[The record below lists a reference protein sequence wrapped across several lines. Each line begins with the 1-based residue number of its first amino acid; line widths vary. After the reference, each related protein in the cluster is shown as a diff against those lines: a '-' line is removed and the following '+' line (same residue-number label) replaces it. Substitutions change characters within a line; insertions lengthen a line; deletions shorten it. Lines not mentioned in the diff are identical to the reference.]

1 MVQTRMRWVRR
12 LMVGVAM
19 AAMAAAGPASA
30 QRVSPMTQS
39 DRVAVARPNIDV
51 VFVLDATG
59 SMGDEIEPVK
69 QHIWNIA
76 NQIASGNP
84 RPNLRVG
91 LVIYRDRS
99 DSEPT
104 HMTPLTSDLDAMHTA
119 LMGVTAQGGGD
130 YPEDVD
136 AGLALALHEMNWG
149 QQSARMVFLVGDA
162 PAQRYP
168 DRSHERLVSYA
179 ADHQIEIST
188 IECSGLDARGHAEF
202 AALANRT
209 HGMMTALTYAQDQQL
224 ADGRTQTILRQ
235 GGQVYVSDRRLTDEE
250 RSAGADVL
258 AQRGVAR
265 AARPAEVAA
274 LTAAS
279 EGRGSMGGA
288 PGASAARP
296 MAAPTNNIA
305 GVITR
310 RVQARASSMGVAY

>member
-12 LMVGVAM
+12 LMVGVAL

-30 QRVSPMTQS
+30 QRVSPMTTQG

-91 LVIYRDRS
+91 LVIYRDRN

-104 HMTPLTSDLDAMHTA
+104 RMTALTSDLDAMHTA

-149 QQSARMVFLVGDA
+149 QHSARMVFLVGDA

-274 LTAAS
+274 LTASS
-279 EGRGSMGGA
+279 EGYGGRGGA
-288 PGASAARP
+288 PGAAARP

>member
-1 MVQTRMRWVRR
+1 MGVVMVQSRLRWVRR

-19 AAMAAAGPASA
+19 AAMAASAPASA
-30 QRVSPMTQS
+30 QRYNPVIRHPAQ
-39 DRVAVARPNIDV
+39 VARPHIDV

-84 RPNLRVG
+84 RPELRVG
-91 LVIYRDRS
+91 LVIYRDRG
-99 DSEPT
+99 DAEPT
-104 HMTPLTSDLDAMHTA
+104 RMVPLTGDLDQMHTA

-149 QQSARMVFLVGDA
+149 ERSARMVFLVGDA

-168 DRSHERLVSYA
+168 EHDHNGLVRYA
-179 ADHQIEIST
+179 ADHQIEVST
-188 IECSGLDARGHAEF
+188 IECSGLDARGRSEF
-202 AALANRT
+202 AAIAQRT

-235 GGQVYVSDRRLTDEE
+235 GGRVYVSDRRLTDEE
-250 RSAGADVL
+250 RSEGADVL
-258 AQRGVAR
+258 SRRGLARPAR
-265 AARPAEVAA
+265 AAEVASA
-274 LTAAS
+274 ESAGA
-279 EGRGSMGGA
+279 GRGRGA
-288 PGASAARP
+288 AP

>member
-1 MVQTRMRWVRR
+1 MMQSRLRWVRR
-12 LMVGVAM
+12 VVAGVAL
-19 AAMAAAGPASA
+19 AAMAAASPASA
-30 QRVSPMTQS
+30 QRFVGLPHQQQQ
-39 DRVAVARPNIDV
+39 DRAAAPHIDV

-84 RPNLRVG
+84 RPELRVG

-99 DSEPT
+99 DAEPT
-104 HMTPLTSDLDAMHTA
+104 RMVPLTGDLDRMHDA

-149 QQSARMVFLVGDA
+149 ERSARMVFLVGDA

-168 DRSHERLVSYA
+168 EHDHNGLVRYA
-179 ADHQIEIST
+179 ADHQIEVST
-188 IECSGLDARGHAEF
+188 IECSGLDARGRSEF
-202 AALANRT
+202 AAIAQRT

-235 GGQVYVSDRRLTDEE
+235 SGQVFVAERPLTDEE

-258 AQRGVAR
+258 IRRGVAR
-265 AARPAEVAA
+265 PARAAEVAA
-274 LTAAS
+274 AESGAG
-279 EGRGSMGGA
+279 GRPGA
-288 PGASAARP
+288 PSPAA
-296 MAAPTNNIA
+296 TNNIT

-310 RVQARASSMGVAY
+310 RVQSRAASMGVAY

>member
-1 MVQTRMRWVRR
+1 MAQSRLRWVRR
-12 LMVGVAM
+12 LVAGVAL
-19 AAMAAAGPASA
+19 AAMAASAPASA
-30 QRVSPMTQS
+30 QRFRPMIQ
-39 DRVAVARPNIDV
+39 DQQVARPHIDV

-76 NQIASGNP
+76 NQIASGSP
-84 RPNLRVG
+84 RPELRVG
-91 LVIYRDRS
+91 LVIYRDRG
-99 DSEPT
+99 DAEPT
-104 HMTPLTSDLDAMHTA
+104 RMVPLTGDLDRMHTA

-149 QQSARMVFLVGDA
+149 ERSARMVFLVGDA

-168 DRSHERLVSYA
+168 EHDHNGLVRYA
-179 ADHQIEIST
+179 ADHQIEVST
-188 IECSGLDARGHAEF
+188 IECSGLDARGRSEF
-202 AALANRT
+202 AAIAQRT

-235 GGQVYVSDRRLTDEE
+235 GGQVYISDRRLTDEE
-250 RSAGADVL
+250 RSEGADVL
-258 AQRGVAR
+258 SRRGLARPAR
-265 AARPAEVAA
+265 AAEVASA
-274 LTAAS
+274 
-279 EGRGSMGGA
+279 ERGEGGRG
-288 PGASAARP
+288 AAAAP

>member
-1 MVQTRMRWVRR
+1 MA
-12 LMVGVAM
+12 GVAL
-19 AAMAAAGPASA
+19 AALAASAPASA
-30 QRVSPMTQS
+30 QRMTPPMVHA
-39 DRVAVARPNIDV
+39 DRVAARPNIDV

-69 QHIWNIA
+69 QHIWSIA

-99 DSEPT
+99 DSEHT
-104 HMTPLTSDLDAMHTA
+104 AMTPLTSDLDAMHSA
-119 LMGVTAQGGGD
+119 LMRVSATGGGD

-136 AGLALALHEMNWG
+136 AGLALALHEMNWN
-149 QQSARMVFLVGDA
+149 QQAARMVFLVGDA
-162 PAQRYP
+162 PAQRYA

-188 IECSGLDARGHAEF
+188 IECSGLDARGRAEF
-202 AALANRT
+202 AALSHRT

-235 GGQVYVSDRRLTDEE
+235 GGQVFISDRRLTDEE
-250 RSAGADVL
+250 RSEGADVL
-258 AQRGVAR
+258 ARRGVAR

-274 LTAAS
+274 LSGGAVGRP
-279 EGRGSMGGA
+279 GRGDGE
-288 PGASAARP
+288 AAAAAP

-310 RVQARASSMGVAY
+310 RVQARATSMGVAY

>member
-1 MVQTRMRWVRR
+1 MMQSRLRWVRR
-12 LMVGVAM
+12 LMAGVAL
-19 AAMAAAGPASA
+19 AALAASAPASA
-30 QRVSPMTQS
+30 QRVVVVQ
-39 DRVAVARPNIDV
+39 DRIAAVPARPHIDV

-84 RPNLRVG
+84 RPDLRVG
-91 LVIYRDRS
+91 LVIYRDRG

-104 HMTPLTSDLDAMHTA
+104 RMVPLTSDLDAMHTA

-136 AGLALALHEMNWG
+136 AGLALALHEMSWG

-168 DRSHERLVSYA
+168 EHSHERLVQYA
-179 ADHQIEIST
+179 ADHQIEISA

-202 AALANRT
+202 ASIAQRT
-209 HGMMTALTYAQDQQL
+209 HGMMTALTYAQDQQM

-235 GGQVYVSDRRLTDEE
+235 GQDVYVANRALNDEE
-250 RSAGADVL
+250 RSLGADDL
-258 AQRGVAR
+258 ARRGLARRASREEIAAAAPMEGGMGRGPGR
-265 AARPAEVAA
+265 AAAPAPAA
-274 LTAAS
+274 
-279 EGRGSMGGA
+279 
-288 PGASAARP
+288 
-296 MAAPTNNIA
+296 TNNIA

-310 RVQARASSMGVAY
+310 RVQSRASSMGVAY